1 MKKEETLK
9 KQSNNEDVRKDL
21 AEIKITIAILQEQV
35 KKLAGVLNVIQP
47 IKPMYTDE
55 EYREIAEYRRR
66 KE

>member
-1 MKKEETLK
+1 MTKETN
-9 KQSNNEDVRKDL
+9 KQSNNNNEIRSEL

-35 KKLAGVLNVIQP
+35 KKLANVLNVVQPIQP
-47 IKPMYTDE
+47 MYSEE

>member
-35 KKLAGVLNVIQP
+35 KKLAKVLNVVQPIQP
-47 IKPMYTDE
+47 IYTE
-55 EYREIAEYRRR
+55 AEYREIAEYRRR